1 MKTGASAAATALVW
15 AAFSSPLMAASSFA
29 IKAMSAADQGSVC
42 RAEGDAVRS
51 LLSSDS
57 VGFRNLLSERMAAM
71 KQ

>member
-1 MKTGASAAATALVW
+1 MPNSYVTFIQANDALTKC
-15 AAFSSPLMAASSFA
+15 MAAQNADAF
-29 IKAMSAADQGSVC
+29 KAMSAADQGSVC